1 MREPSESTSPNE
13 TALLEASID
22 RTRKRV
28 ATEVDALAERLSP
41 SSIKHEIAVEL
52 QRRVFVA
59 LATLR
64 KRPAIAVSVLGAGL
78 LLLLWRARSRHA

>member
-1 MREPSESTSPNE
+1 MSEPSEGTSSSE
-13 TALLEASID
+13 TAPLEASID
-22 RTRKRV
+22 RTRQRV
-28 ATEVDALAERLSP
+28 ATEVDALADRLRP
-41 SSIKHEIAVEL
+41 ASIKHELAVEL